1 LLSALHR
8 QQSWRS
14 AALLENKMQLAARE
28 AADQGKEVTVAPPT
42 EQAEAVLAL
51 RSAAASGAGGNEA
64 FAGVLRVT
72 PTVQFFALLDDIAL
86 SGSRKLI
93 ESESSRAGLEESI
106 PHLDAPVPDAA
117 K

>member
-1 LLSALHR
+1 
-8 QQSWRS
+8 
-14 AALLENKMQLAARE
+14 LAARE
-28 AADQGKEVTVAPPT
+28 AADQGKEVIVVPPT

-51 RSAAASGAGGNEA
+51 RSAASSGTGGSEA
-64 FAGVLRVT
+64 FAEVLRVT

-93 ESESSRAGLEESI
+93 EGEGSWAGMEASM
-106 PHLDAPVPDAA
+106 PHLGAPVPGAT